1 MPHRINTIRLEE
13 GFQIFQFLVGH
24 KSHGNARSPHPPGPS
39 SPVRVGFQPTRVIVI
54 NHMTNVTEVES
65 AAGQVRRNHIGN
77 FVPAKTLEDRS
88 SPRLLQTSVDIFYR
102 FEFFFQLLDQ
112 FLTVIS

>member
-1 MPHRINTIRLEE
+1 MPHGINTIRLEE
-13 GFQIFQFLVGH
+13 GSQIFQFLVGH
-24 KSHGNARSPHPPGPS
+24 KRHGNARSPHPPGS
-39 SPVRVGFQPTRVIVI
+39 SGPVRIGFHPPRIVVI
-54 NHMTNVTEVES
+54 NHMTDVAEVES
-65 AAGQVRRNHIGN
+65 AAGQVRRNHEGN
-77 FVPAKTLEDRS
+77 LFPAKALEDRS